1 MSDISKRVLN
11 NSLLR
16 AAGYAIGAAIF
27 FVTIVLIARY
37 LGTEGFGHFSLII
50 ALVGIFQLVTDMGVR
65 NILIRDIALDQANF
79 RKHLG
84 VARTLLWMLSLI
96 SMGFIVVL
104 ANLLHLTADV
114 RQAMYIAGLAAIVTF
129 YSLGYSA
136 VLRAFEEMEW
146 DILGFVLHKAIFIAL
161 IWLTMQTRFGLKGVF
176 VAMLLANA
184 SQWCYFWV
192 LVGIRHGRTKLNL
205 DLTASWALLSESFP
219 LGMAEILGRLTQH
232 MGKILLAALGTPV
245 ALGLF
250 SAAYKFLEAINP
262 FTTNLTLPLFPV
274 FSRLAQVSSLKLF
287 RAYEQSLKFLY
298 ATGMPLAV
306 ILFVFSDRIVLLFFG
321 EAYREAEMALR
332 LLAPAVVLLLPTSIY
347 GYVFT
352 ALGCQRLYMRC
363 MAASLVVNT
372 LLDLLLIPFYSYL
385 GAAIGTLAGQAA
397 LFLAG
402 LMMLQRLGSDLSG
415 LWLLWRPLL
424 AGIAMGLC
432 CWLPQDMG
440 LASAIF
446 GVFSGLI
453 AYTGLLLILQT
464 FTQQER
470 SLLLNAMRIRLGNV
484 GQ

>member
-1 MSDISKRVLN
+1 MSDISRRVLN
-11 NSLLR
+11 NSIFR
-16 AAGYAIGAAIF
+16 AAGYAIGAAVF

-50 ALVGIFQLVTDMGVR
+50 ALVGIFQLVADMGVR
-65 NILIRDIALDQANF
+65 NTLIRDIALDQANF

-104 ANLLHLTADV
+104 ANLLNLTADV

-136 VLRAFEEMEW
+136 VLRGFEEMEW
-146 DILGFVLHKAIFIAL
+146 DILGFVLHKVIFIAL
-161 IWLTMQTRFGLKGVF
+161 IWLTMQTSFGLKGVF
-176 VAMLLANA
+176 TAMLLANA
-184 SQWCYFWV
+184 CQWCYFWV
-192 LVGIRHGRTKLNL
+192 LVGIRHGRAKLSL
-205 DLTASWALLSESFP
+205 DLTASWVLLSDAFP

-232 MGKILLAALGTPV
+232 VGKILLAALGTPM
-245 ALGLF
+245 ALGLY

-274 FSRLAQVSSLKLF
+274 FSRLAQVSSLRVF
-287 RAYEQSLKFLY
+287 MAYHQSLKFLY
-298 ATGMPLAV
+298 AMGIPLAV

-321 EAYREAEMALR
+321 EAYREAEVALR

-385 GAAIGTLAGQAA
+385 GAAIGTLVGQAA

-402 LMMLQRLGSDLSG
+402 LMMLQRLGSDLGG
-415 LWLLWRPLL
+415 LRLLWRPLL

-432 CWLPQDMG
+432 CWVSKDMG
-440 LASAIF
+440 LAPAVFGIF
-446 GVFSGLI
+446 CGLI
-453 AYTGLLLILQT
+453 AYTGLLLMFQT

-470 SLLLNAMRIRLGNV
+470 ALLLEAMRVRLIIGT
-484 GQ
+484 